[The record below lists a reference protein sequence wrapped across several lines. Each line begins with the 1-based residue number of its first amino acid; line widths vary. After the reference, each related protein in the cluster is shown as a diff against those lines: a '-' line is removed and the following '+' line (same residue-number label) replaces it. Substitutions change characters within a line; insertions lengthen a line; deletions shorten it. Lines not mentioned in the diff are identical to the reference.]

1 MSKHRAAVVF
11 VHGLSRKPSPLDL
24 KKLWLWGLDQ
34 DNPMPTVFEQPNPG
48 IRLGTNGVASQFC
61 YYADVFYGNSYE
73 TDFQSY
79 YEAETSKSE
88 IKADAL
94 LDLEDGFIALEG
106 GTPREQGF
114 LRTFEARL
122 GANLSLTDAADAA
135 AIASHIQKTGSPTG
149 YEIAGLLPPAVRRA
163 IIKKAAMEAYYF
175 LFDKE
180 FTRADGVRFAV
191 RRELRTRLLASLR
204 RAAEEAEKV
213 IIVAHS
219 MGTMVA
225 YDVLRNCPECS
236 FVDTMITVGSP
247 LGIRE
252 VQQELLA
259 NDARSIDFPAQKLGR
274 WINVY
279 DPVDPICGADPR
291 FANDFQPVDGKA
303 VVDVKESNW
312 GSWRH
317 TITHYFSGTRF
328 RNELAATA
336 GISRSAA

>member
-11 VHGLSRKPSPLDL
+11 VHGLSKKPSPSDL
-24 KKLWLWGLDQ
+24 KKLWLWGLDR
-34 DNPMPTVFEQPNPG
+34 DNPMPTVFAAPNPG
-48 IRLGTNGVASQFC
+48 IRLATNGAASRFC
-61 YYADVFYGNSYE
+61 YYADVFYGESYE

-79 YEAETSKSE
+79 YEAESSKAE
-88 IKADAL
+88 IGAEAL
-94 LDLEDGFIALEG
+94 LDLEDGFIAPEG
-106 GTPREQGF
+106 GTPREQCF

-122 GANLSLTDAADAA
+122 GANLLLTDPADGAVVASRLKDTGAA
-135 AIASHIQKTGSPTG
+135 TG
-149 YEIAGLLPPAVRRA
+149 YEIAGLLPSAVRKA

-191 RRELRTRLLASLR
+191 RRELRNRLLACLKS
-204 RAAEEAEKV
+204 ASEEAEKV
-213 IIVAHS
+213 IVVAHS

-259 NDARSIDFPAQKLGR
+259 TDARSIDFPAQKLGR
-274 WINVY
+274 WVNVY

-291 FANDFQPVDGKA
+291 FANDFQAVDGKA

-328 RNELAATA
+328 RDELAAAA
-336 GISRSAA
+336 GISRSAT